1 MRDDPARLPRT
12 ANRTPR
18 TDSVVLR
25 EIRPSDFEEMYRLD
39 QVCFEPGIAYSR
51 EDLWRF
57 LAIATADGVVAEAA
71 GRIAGFAIGYRT
83 SKRVARVV
91 TLDVDPKRRRQGLGR
106 DLLEDLLG
114 RFVRSGAR
122 EARLEVSV
130 ENPGAIAFYESLGF
144 RNRRRIRDY
153 YGPGRDAREMVRGLG

>member
-1 MRDDPARLPRT
+1 M
-12 ANRTPR
+12 
-18 TDSVVLR
+18 
-25 EIRPSDFEEMYRLD
+25 
-39 QVCFEPGIAYSR
+39 
-51 EDLWRF
+51 
-57 LAIATADGVVAEAA
+57 
-71 GRIAGFAIGYRT
+71 
-83 SKRVARVV
+83 V